1 MLLSSG
7 QPGGYVIHHQPELTT
22 PERARTVGRA
32 RLRCPKPVTAG
43 SPIAAEFDLTVG
55 DGGLPAGGRIAIA
68 WRWPLDFGDLQV
80 TDPEAS
86 EYLSARVT
94 SPGAEIEVRYQIEV
108 RYHRVSRFNPW
119 NHAIEVTVSRGSVP
133 PNGTVLVTCSR
144 WQAPTCSTMAARF
157 LVAVQEREGVD
168 WQQMVDPAPI
178 AVRPGPPAM
187 LSLVAPSDAAV
198 GRETLVVVRGTDRLG
213 NPSALPEPP
222 QLEVSAEG
230 PANTVGPA
238 RPTVFAGAWRVP
250 VRFDEPG
257 RAVLRVRAGALG
269 ARGNPIRVHDSMPSQ
284 RLLWG
289 DLHAGQGDTGCGL
302 DSLDH
307 HFAFARDV
315 AGLQFASQQAN
326 DHYVSTE
333 RWQEVQR
340 ITERWREDGRF
351 VAFLGCEWS
360 ALTADGGDRN
370 LIFRDRRAELPRSG
384 RFFTDRPADPTPD
397 AAQAEDLHRVLA
409 GREVLLNLHA
419 GGRPTDLDRH
429 APELEP
435 LFEVHSTHGTSDWFV
450 LEAIRRGY
458 RVGVTAGTDGVM
470 GRPGACHPG
479 RRLARNCRSGVTGLY
494 AADATHQA
502 IWEAF
507 QARRCYGTT
516 GERIRLSVHIGG
528 TPMGGARQLG
538 AGESVVVQVAV
549 DGTAA
554 IETIEL
560 LRGTEVVATAQVAP
574 VDRGRLRILW
584 GGTQACGTARDQR
597 VVWDGVLTVDGADI
611 DRADPVRFE
620 SPYDRL
626 RQDGRSL
633 CWRSATAGGH
643 AGVVLSFSGG
653 RPVRCRFQSARV
665 TFGFAV
671 EAVLASPTRVPAG
684 GHGCQVEVG
693 PAPIPDGPA
702 EARVELTDVSPPA
715 GTAPVPYWVRV
726 TQVDRSRAW
735 SSPITVTRRDG

>member
-7 QPGGYVIHHQPELTT
+7 QPGGYVVHHEPELTAPT
-22 PERARTVGRA
+22 RARSVGRA
-32 RLRCPKPVTAG
+32 RLRCRKPVTAG
-43 SPIAAEFDLTVG
+43 SPIRAEFELTVG
-55 DGGLPAGGRIAIA
+55 ERGLPQGGRISIA

-80 TDPEAS
+80 TDPEGP
-86 EYLSARVT
+86 EYLSAHVLTHR
-94 SPGAEIEVRYQIEV
+94 AEIEVRY
-108 RYHRVSRFNPW
+108 HCVSGFNPW
-119 NHAIEVTVSRGSVP
+119 NHAIEVRVCRGSLP
-133 PNGTVLVTCSR
+133 PGGTVLVTCSR
-144 WQAPTCSTMAARF
+144 WQAPTCSTVAARF
-157 LVAVQEREGVD
+157 LVAAQNEEGVD
-168 WQQMVDPAPI
+168 WRQMVDPAPI
-178 AVRPGPPAM
+178 AVRPGPLAM
-187 LSLVAPSDAAV
+187 LGLVAPSDAVV
-198 GRETLVVVRGTDRLG
+198 GRETSVVVRGTDRFG
-213 NPSALPEPP
+213 NPAALREQP
-222 QLEVSAEG
+222 QIAVSAGG
-230 PANTVGPA
+230 PAARVGPA
-238 RPTVFAGAWRVP
+238 GPTVFAGAWRVP
-250 VRFDEPG
+250 VLFGETG
-257 RAVLRVRAGALG
+257 RAVLRARAGALG
-269 ARGNPIRVHDSMPSQ
+269 AVANPIRVHASLPSQ

-340 ITERWREDGRF
+340 ITQRWHDDGRF

-360 ALTADGGDRN
+360 ALTEDGGDRN
-370 LIFRDRRAELPRSG
+370 LIFHGRSADLPRSG

-397 AAQAEDLHRVLA
+397 AVQAEDLHRRLA
-409 GREVLLNLHA
+409 GREMLLNLHA
-419 GGRPTDLDRH
+419 GGRPTDLSRH

-479 RRLARNCRSGVTGLY
+479 RRLARNCRGGVTGLY

-507 QARRCYGTT
+507 HARRCYGTT
-516 GERIRLSVHIGG
+516 GERIRLWVEIDG
-528 TPMGGARQLG
+528 TAMGGERRIG
-538 AGESVVVQVAV
+538 AAEPVVVRVAV

-554 IETIEL
+554 IEMIEL
-560 LRGTEVVATAQVAP
+560 LRGTEVVATARVAA
-574 VDRGRLRILW
+574 VDPERLRLLW

-597 VVWDGVLTVDGADI
+597 VVWDGGLRVEGASI

-626 RQDGRSL
+626 QREGGSL

-643 AGVVLSFSGG
+643 AGVVLSLHGG
-653 RPVRCRFQSARV
+653 PARCRFESAPAA
-665 TFGFAV
+665 FSFAAD
-671 EAVLASPTRVPAG
+671 AVMATPTRVPAG
-684 GHGCQVEVG
+684 GVGCQVEVG
-693 PAPIPDGPA
+693 PAPIADGPA
-702 EARVELTDVSPPA
+702 EAQVELTDDGPA
-715 GTAPVPYWVRV
+715 VGAAPVPYWVRV

-735 SSPITVTRRDG
+735 SSPITVRPPQ